1 MSVAGAAPACILVRH
16 AHAQWP
22 DYQGQDFSRP
32 LTDRGIAQA
41 HATGLALRTAGL
53 APRRILASAARRTE
67 QTARILLAELQLPLS
82 SLQLLD
88 SLYNASAAALAAAL
102 QAALQQGPP
111 VLLVAHN
118 PGISEL
124 ARLLSG
130 NPSPASFRPAE
141 WRAFSSAGDTATPHW

>member
-1 MSVAGAAPACILVRH
+1 MPVAGPAPACILVRH
-16 AHAQWP
+16 AHAEWP
-22 DYQGQDFSRP
+22 EFRGRDFVRP
-32 LTDRGIAQA
+32 LTDLGVEQA

-53 APRRILASAARRTE
+53 VPRRIIASAARRTE
-67 QTARILLAELQLPLS
+67 QTARILLGELQLPPA

-88 SLYNASAAALAAAL
+88 SLYNAAAPALSGAL
-102 QAALQQGPP
+102 QVALKDGAP

-130 NPSPASFRPAE
+130 SPSLAPFRPAD